1 MDYCQALI
9 ASRLS
14 SLTLYLS
21 PLTSHYLQV
30 DRRQRVP
37 RWDLP
42 AGAQVPDQDR
52 EVAGGSAQTGG
63 LQQTRHSRQSPLQAQ
78 SQLSSHP
85 GPGQAPDHHP
95 LQPGGRAETLP
106 GPLPGEVEGRE
117 GQAEAAGRHG
127 QLQADGADQDGA
139 GGIQSGAAGHEGH
152 LHGPGSRSEIST
164 LLLVTSC
171 FPSKL
176 SLHFP
181 SNLFLFVNQQ
191 NSLQHNL
198 PFREIICLPF
208 QN

>member
-1 MDYCQALI
+1 MGKILTQPYISHPARAGQHTPGLALAFVLVISTLIGIIGLLSGTYCLT
-9 ASRLS
+9 SRLS

-52 EVAGGSAQTGG
+52 EVTGGSARTGG

-106 GPLPGEVEGRE
+106 GPLPGAVEGRE
-117 GQAEAAGRHG
+117 G
-127 QLQADGADQDGA
+127 
-139 GGIQSGAAGHEGH
+139 
-152 LHGPGSRSEIST
+152 
-164 LLLVTSC
+164 
-171 FPSKL
+171 
-176 SLHFP
+176 
-181 SNLFLFVNQQ
+181 
-191 NSLQHNL
+191 
-198 PFREIICLPF
+198 
-208 QN
+208 